1 MAARVRLP
9 VASGARVVAFWITTV
24 IIATE
29 SVVGGFWD
37 VLRIDYVR
45 DVLEVQLGY
54 PPYVAIILGICKI
67 PGALVLLAPGLP
79 RLKEWVY
86 AGMMFIYTGAV
97 LSHLAVGDIADA
109 VGPMGFTVI
118 TMTSWALRPRSRRS
132 FAAGSWLLDRPFAHV
147 AMHGKAAVVRYW
159 ATTGVI
165 VFVLLTGG
173 VADLS
178 GRPETAAGVL
188 ALGYPPYFVSIL
200 GFWKLLGVAALL
212 APRFPR
218 LKEWAYAG
226 AFYNF
231 AGAFTSHLVSG
242 SETHHLIW
250 TGLFSVCTIASWALR
265 PEDRRGPGA
274 RPSDASPEPAAGRR
288 PDVS

>member
-1 MAARVRLP
+1 MRAARTKISSI
-9 VASGARVVAFWITTV
+9 SGARVVVFWFATGV
-24 IIATE
+24 IATE
-29 SVVGGFWD
+29 SVVGGIWD
-37 VLRIDYVR
+37 ILRTDYVR

-67 PGALVLLAPGLP
+67 PGALVLLAPGFP

-86 AGMMFIYTGAV
+86 AGMIFIYTGAV
-97 LSHLAVGDIADA
+97 ISHLAVGDVAGAI
-109 VGPMGFTVI
+109 GPVGFTVI
-118 TMTSWALRPRSRRS
+118 TMTSWALRPCSRRDL
-132 FAAGSWLLDRPFAHV
+132 AAGTGFLDRLSTPAV
-147 AMHGKAAVVRYW
+147 TSGKALLIWYW

-173 VADLS
+173 LADLS
-178 GRPETAAGVL
+178 RRPETAAGVL
-188 ALGYPPYFVSIL
+188 ALGYPLYFVSIL
-200 GFWKLLGVAALL
+200 GSWKLLGVAVLL

-242 SETHHLIW
+242 SDANHLIW

-265 PEDRRGPGA
+265 PHDRRSLGSSVTFL
-274 RPSDASPEPAAGRR
+274 RRDPSEQ
-288 PDVS
+288 